1 MKDASTL
8 PLPSLGWSQHDTAPP
23 TRTTSNVCSRCNCS
37 SPARFLHLLVPTSSI
52 ANQHQRLRLSLL
64 ASKLSGEPVRHPYL
78 WRSGNSSPVKAIT
91 AVKQAALVGLTTQR
105 DVHFAEIFGRLFMR
119 LGHDQSD
126 VLFST
131 QSSSENSLGLVL
143 RESDAARVGIRP
155 RPSDYTATAITANG
169 KIKAARATID
179 RIELGG
185 ITVYD
190 VPGMVLPD
198 EALAKNLLGVS
209 FLSRLKRYEYANGR
223 IVLEQ

>member
-1 MKDASTL
+1 MRQFMIFTVVL
-8 PLPSLGWSQHDTAPP
+8 VVLGGVVARYADQAVSSPP
-23 TRTTSNVCSRCNCS
+23 QQAAVVQPAYEPREATTSGR
-37 SPARFLHLLVPTSSI
+37 
-52 ANQHQRLRLSLL
+52 SLML
-64 ASKLSGEPVRHPYL
+64 EA
-78 WRSGNSSPVKAIT
+78 
-91 AVKQAALVGLTTQR
+91 
-105 DVHFAEIFGRLFMR
+105 DR
-119 LGHDQSD
+119 LGHFQVEARIDGRSVD
-126 VLFST
+126 FIIDT
-131 QSSSENSLGLVL
+131 GASLVVL

-190 VPGMVLPD
+190 VPAMVLPD